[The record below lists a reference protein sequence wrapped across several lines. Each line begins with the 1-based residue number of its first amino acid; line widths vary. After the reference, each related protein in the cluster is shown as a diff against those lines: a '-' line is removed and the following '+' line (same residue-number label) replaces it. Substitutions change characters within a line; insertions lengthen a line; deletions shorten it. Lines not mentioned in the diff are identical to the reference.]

1 VETEKH
7 HLDRR
12 IRNELLFRSVNEKL
26 RGLNVEFEGF
36 AGERALFV
44 CECARLYC
52 IEQIELAVET
62 FDEICSVPDR
72 FLVIP
77 GHESVEVERVVS
89 REPLYLVI
97 EKHSTDTASL

>member
-1 VETEKH
+1 VEIQKH

-36 AGERALFV
+36 AGEQALFV
-44 CECARLYC
+44 CECARLHC

-62 FDEICSVPDR
+62 FDEICAMQGR

-77 GHESVEVERVVS
+77 GHETVDVECVVS
-89 REPLYLVI
+89 REPRYFVV
-97 EKHSTDTASL
+97 EKRLTNL

>member
-1 VETEKH
+1 VETEEH
-7 HLDRR
+7 HVDRR

-26 RGLNVEFEGF
+26 RGLNLEFEGF

-52 IEQIELAVET
+52 IEQIELPVEA
-62 FDEICSVPDR
+62 FDKICAVPDR

-77 GHESVEVERVVS
+77 GHETTEVEHVVS
-89 REPLYLVI
+89 RERQYFLV
-97 EKHSTDTASL
+97 EKHD

>member
-52 IEQIELAVET
+52 IEQIELAVDD

-77 GHESVEVERVVS
+77 GHETVELERVVS
-89 REPLYLVI
+89 RDALYYVV
-97 EKHSTDTASL
+97 EKSSTDD